1 MKPLLH
7 TMCCTFACLA
17 LSLAGASAVEAATVP
32 LGQTAPAGTPASC
45 LDCTTFQQAS
55 GSTSP
60 VYAVPSGGG
69 TLTSWSVQGAPSAA
83 DCLVFQCLAR
93 LRVLRPDGSGGYT
106 VSAESAEQTI
116 GPGALNTFPVSLPV
130 QPGDLLGLEGTQI
143 PFSAAGGTDDV
154 MATVTGPPI
163 VGSLIGGLGGLPFTL
178 TPNVLLNVSA
188 VLDTG
193 GGAGSGT
200 GSGGGS
206 TTTSP
211 GSTQPQAR
219 FAGVGLPVRVLRVGR
234 SGRVRIPVGC
244 PAAARGSCRGELRL
258 VTIHPIAAKRG
269 RLQLAAAR
277 FAVPAGRKKSVL
289 VRISRAGR
297 AALARHHRLS
307 ARLTAAARD
316 DTGAFKASSRTLSVR
331 RR

>member
-55 GSTSP
+55 GTTSP
-60 VYAVPSGGG
+60 LYAVPSGGG

-106 VSAESAEQTI
+106 VSAESAQQTI
-116 GPGALNTFPVSLPV
+116 GAGALNTFPVSIPV
-130 QPGDLLGLEGTQI
+130 LAGDLLGLEGTQI

-154 MATVTGPPI
+154 MATVTGLPI
-163 VGSLIGGLGGLPFTL
+163 VGSLIGGLGGLPLTL

-200 GSGGGS
+200 GSTTT

-219 FAGVGLPVRVLRVGR
+219 FAGVGLPVRVLRVGH

-258 VTIHPIAAKRG
+258 LTIHPIAAKGG